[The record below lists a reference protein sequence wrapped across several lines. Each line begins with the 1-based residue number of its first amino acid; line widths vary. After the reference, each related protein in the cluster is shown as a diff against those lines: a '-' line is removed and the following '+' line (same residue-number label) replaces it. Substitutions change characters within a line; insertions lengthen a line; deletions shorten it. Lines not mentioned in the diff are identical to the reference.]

1 MERRVLLAVVLSF
14 IVLYAYQAIFV
25 PPQPPA
31 QSRSSASPTTEAPVA
46 QSPAPTTSPAAA
58 PAPIKPVVGESLE
71 RDIVVDTAT
80 VRAVFTNRGARIKQ
94 WLLKSTATMQ
104 PAGQPG
110 AKRSA
115 SRPAAPVL
123 AAQLTRAD

>member
-1 MERRVLLAVVLSF
+1 
-14 IVLYAYQAIFV
+14 
-25 PPQPPA
+25 
-31 QSRSSASPTTEAPVA
+31 VA

-94 WLLKSTATMQ
+94 WLLKTYRDD
-104 PAGQPG
+104 AGQPVNWCQ
-110 AKRSA
+110 AISLPTSRSR
-115 SRPAAPVL
+115 SRCA
-123 AAQLTRAD
+123 LTRAD